1 MASESNASAFS
12 VGVVAAPE
20 SEVPL
25 LDDADKDDADR
36 QLRPLP
42 PLPLLKPMT
51 ATVGNSSMGTS
62 CRCRTIVSTKEL
74 DRQQPLQI
82 LWFSI
87 LVSVGGYFCPAG
99 PVHFLPKILVAPNGI
114 DTLIKIRMEEYD
126 DLEAGPSNDG
136 SLDLSHNTWGT
147 FPPELV
153 NFSKTLLHLN
163 FKNNRIASI
172 PQCISNLT
180 LLQTLDISLNQIDY
194 IDQGIGKCIRLRSLN
209 LSSNKLKT
217 LPTSLGDCVMLEK
230 IVANKNELE
239 SVPES
244 LVDLIAITLID
255 VRDNKLKSIPLGMCR
270 VPTLKQFLC
279 EGNVDLTIPATMT
292 DNRDLLFHCLEVQLK
307 YKEMITAKSN
317 QRDELEVDADKLH
330 DELNNAANCISELE
344 KDISSLEW
352 ERPDVYIR
360 RKERIVELVG
370 YVSNKTVKYCQM
382 AKDVVL
388 KSWNDR
394 RTHPSY

>member
-1 MASESNASAFS
+1 M
-12 VGVVAAPE
+12 
-20 SEVPL
+20 L
-25 LDDADKDDADR
+25 TDLDS
-36 QLRPLP
+36 
-42 PLPLLKPMT
+42 T
-51 ATVGNSSMGTS
+51 
-62 CRCRTIVSTKEL
+62 RTI
-74 DRQQPLQI
+74 
-82 LWFSI
+82 
-87 LVSVGGYFCPAG
+87 
-99 PVHFLPKILVAPNGI
+99 
-114 DTLIKIRMEEYD
+114 MEEYD

-153 NFSKTLLHLN
+153 NFSKTLLSLSL
-163 FKNNRIASI
+163 KNNKITSI

-209 LSSNKLKT
+209 VSSNRLKT

-230 IVANKNELE
+230 IIANKNELQ
-239 SVPES
+239 SLPES
-244 LVDLIAITLID
+244 IVDLIAISLID
-255 VRDNKLKSIPLGMCR
+255 VRDNKLKSIPLGLCR

-279 EGNVDLTIPATMT
+279 EGNVELTIPSKMT
-292 DNRDLLFHCLEVQLK
+292 DDRDLLFHCLEVQLK
-307 YKEMITAKSN
+307 YKEIITAKKN
-317 QRDELEVDADKLH
+317 QRDELQVNAVKLH
-330 DELNNAANCISELE
+330 DELKNAANYISESE

-352 ERPDVYIR
+352 ERPDIYIR
-360 RKERIVELVG
+360 RKERLVELVG
-370 YVSNKTVKYCQM
+370 YVSNKTVNYWQM